1 MFTFVVAVAAFI
13 AGVMYAPVF
22 KPLVLKAWASIQKF
36 LNTPRE

>member
-1 MFTFVVAVAAFI
+1 MFTLTVAIASFI